1 VAGGPGTNLFVGRV
15 VHLSPGIAGD
25 DRVHPFQDSVG
36 GIETPKTTPCKHVSF
51 HALRVIPM
59 A

>member
-1 VAGGPGTNLFVGRV
+1 
-15 VHLSPGIAGD
+15 
-25 DRVHPFQDSVG
+25 VHPFQDSVG